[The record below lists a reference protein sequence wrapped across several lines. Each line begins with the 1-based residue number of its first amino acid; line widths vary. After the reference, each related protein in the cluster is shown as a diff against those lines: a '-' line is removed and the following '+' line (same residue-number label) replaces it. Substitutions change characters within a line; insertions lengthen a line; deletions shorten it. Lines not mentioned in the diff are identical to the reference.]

1 MYLKSYRRIEEVA
14 LSIKDPEADRLARA
28 LASAT
33 GETLTKA
40 VTQALRE
47 RLERVGRRRVGKS
60 LAEELNEIA
69 LRCAA
74 LPDLDTR
81 TPDEIIGY
89 DEHGLPR

>member
-1 MYLKSYRRIEEVA
+1 MA
-14 LSIKDPEADRLARA
+14 LNIKDPEADRLARA
-28 LASAT
+28 VAELT
-33 GETLTKA
+33 GESLTKA
-40 VTQALRE
+40 VTEALRE
-47 RLERVGRRRVGKS
+47 RLERVRRRRAGRS

-81 TPDEIIGY
+81 SPDEIIGY

>member
-1 MYLKSYRRIEEVA
+1 VA

-47 RLERVGRRRVGKS
+47 RLERVGGRRAGNS

>member
-1 MYLKSYRRIEEVA
+1 VA

-47 RLERVGRRRVGKS
+47 RLERVAGRRASNS

>member
-1 MYLKSYRRIEEVA
+1 VA

-28 LASAT
+28 LAAAT
-33 GETLTKA
+33 GESLTRA
-40 VTQALRE
+40 VTEALRE
-47 RLERVGRRRVGKS
+47 RLERVGKRRTGRS

-74 LPDLDTR
+74 LPDLDKR

>member
-1 MYLKSYRRIEEVA
+1 VA
-14 LSIKDPEADRLARA
+14 LSIKDPEADLLARA

-47 RLERVGRRRVGKS
+47 RLERVAGRRASNS